1 MKLLYDKVLL
11 KLSGESLSRAGGWGV
26 DPTEANRI
34 ATTIKEVH
42 DLGVRLAIVVGGGN
56 MIRGAK
62 LSQEGLGL
70 NRDTADYM
78 GMLGTLINALALQA
92 ALEDLKVPTRVQTAI
107 HVQRVAEP
115 FIQRRAIRHLEKGRV
130 VILAGGAGIPRFTT
144 DTTAVLRTKELG
156 LNILLKA
163 TKVDG
168 VYTSDPEKDSS
179 AIRYSRLSF
188 EDAISKKLKVMD
200 ATAFTLAEEHQVRIN
215 VFNVKK
221 AGNLLQVL
229 LGKDIGTHID
239 NFEHSQLT
247 ERA

>member
-1 MKLLYDKVLL
+1 MTLLYDKVLL
-11 KLSGESLSRAGGWGV
+11 KLSGESLSTGGWGV

-34 ATTIKEVH
+34 AASIKEVY
-42 DLGVRLAIVVGGGN
+42 DLGARLAIVIGGGN

-62 LSQEGLGL
+62 LSQQGLGL

-92 ALEDLKVPTRVQTAI
+92 ALEDLKIPTRVQTAI
-107 HVQRVAEP
+107 HVQSVAEP

-156 LNILLKA
+156 LSILLKA

-168 VYTSDPEKDSS
+168 VYTDDPEKNPLATRYASLS
-179 AIRYSRLSF
+179 YEEAIQKR
-188 EDAISKKLKVMD
+188 LKVMD
-200 ATAFTLAEEHQVRIN
+200 ATAFTLAEEHNVKIA

-221 AGNLLQVL
+221 EGNLLKFLQGEDV
-229 LGKDIGTHID
+229 GTTID
-239 NFEHSQLT
+239 SYLSSRFYS
-247 ERA
+247 